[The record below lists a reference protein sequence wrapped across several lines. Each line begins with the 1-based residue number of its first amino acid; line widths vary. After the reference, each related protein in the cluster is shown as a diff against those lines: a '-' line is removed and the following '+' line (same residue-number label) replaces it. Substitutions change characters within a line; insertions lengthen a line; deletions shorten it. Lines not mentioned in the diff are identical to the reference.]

1 MCKKRRFTVPFN
13 RQHGKRTQT
22 VFKSKWRHPSDNSWW
37 MPRQLS
43 LTKFLLVICKIFRL
57 FLNTFTADDKYFL
70 LNRDNLTQ
78 PIQMQLSVKEKTFSY
93 FFSEVLISR
102 LNFKH
107 FQKKMTLTANVF
119 WKFQT
124 PKIVVR

>member
-1 MCKKRRFTVPFN
+1 
-13 RQHGKRTQT
+13 
-22 VFKSKWRHPSDNSWW
+22 
-37 MPRQLS
+37 
-43 LTKFLLVICKIFRL
+43 
-57 FLNTFTADDKYFL
+57 
-70 LNRDNLTQ
+70 
-78 PIQMQLSVKEKTFSY
+78 MQLSVKEKTFSY

-119 WKFQT
+119 RKFQT